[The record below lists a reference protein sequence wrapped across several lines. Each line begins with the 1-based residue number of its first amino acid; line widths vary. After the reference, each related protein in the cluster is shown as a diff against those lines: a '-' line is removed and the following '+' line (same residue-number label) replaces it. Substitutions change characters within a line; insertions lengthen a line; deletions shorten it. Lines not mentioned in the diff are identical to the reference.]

1 MAESQIT
8 LLLEPI
14 FDNDLQ
20 TYIFDDEIIS
30 EKLTNYYIRKTVN
43 NDLKSSDFK
52 TEIEKKIIEI
62 MKSNKLSETVYS
74 LFWQKNMSN
83 KPLNLLI

>member
-8 LLLEPI
+8 LLLKPI

-62 MKSNKLSETVYS
+62 MKSSYQKLYIVFFGKKTCQTSH
-74 LFWQKNMSN
+74 
-83 KPLNLLI
+83 